1 MSGLNC
7 YLVSYDI
14 MEPKRLHHVH
24 RTLKGFGDP
33 IHYSVFRC
41 NLTSKG
47 KIELIASLTEII
59 KHDEDRVMI
68 VDLGPLEG
76 RVEERI
82 VFMGVHPSDSES
94 EAVIV

>member
-1 MSGLNC
+1 MSGLKC
-7 YLVSYDI
+7 YIVSYDI
-14 MEPKRLHHVH
+14 MERKRLHYVH

-33 IHYSVFRC
+33 LHYSVFRC
-41 NLTSKG
+41 NLTNKG
-47 KIELIASLTEII
+47 IVELIASLTEII
-59 KHDEDRVMI
+59 KHDEDRIMI

-82 VFMGVHPSDSES
+82 VFMGVHPPNSGP

>member
-1 MSGLNC
+1 MSGINC

-33 IHYSVFRC
+33 VHYSVFRC

-82 VFMGVHPSDSES
+82 VFMGVHPSDSEP
-94 EAVIV
+94 EAVIA

>member
-7 YLVSYDI
+7 YIVSYDI

-24 RTLKGFGDP
+24 RTLKGFGEP
-33 IHYSVFRC
+33 LHYSVFRC
-41 NLTSKG
+41 NLTDKG
-47 KIELIASLTEII
+47 LVELMAILTEII

-68 VDLGPLEG
+68 VDLGPIAG

-82 VFMGVHPSDSES
+82 VFMGVHPQDSGS